1 MLNEIRNVRRHEGE
15 PKRRW
20 FFDSDIDLT
29 VWVDEDEKIIGFQL
43 TYDRPLTPHALTWM
57 KGKGSFHNRVDD
69 GECPGTMAKKGIP
82 ILLPDGEFDAQRI
95 SEIFKNKSREIDS
108 KIEKFV
114 YNKLLGTDAPK
125 PRTSQLTRNTRKEI
139 KMKTAIISAIRA
151 MEILDSRGNPT
162 VRVFIELSDGTSSV
176 ASVPSGAST
185 GENEAIELRDG
196 DPARYAGKGV
206 LRAVANVNDRL
217 APALIGLEVHRQSL
231 IDRTMIELDGT
242 SNKSNLGANAI
253 LGISMAVARAAAV
266 SLGLPLYQYLGG
278 AGARRIPV
286 PCMNIL
292 NGGEHSD
299 NNVDIQ
305 EFMAVPLGAP
315 TFREGLR
322 YVAETFHVLKGI
334 LKDRRLATS
343 VGDEGGFAPDLDS
356 NEDAI
361 ETIVQAIEKAGY
373 KPGEDIAIALDS
385 AANSFSTDLEGAYD
399 LKWSKAGQMKSADI
413 ITFAEKWISKYP
425 IILWEDPLAERD
437 WNGFKRFTELLGQ
450 KIEVVGDD
458 LFVTNTQYISRGI
471 AEHAANSALIKL
483 NQIGTVTESIE
494 AVRMCRD
501 SGWRYF
507 ISHRSGE
514 TEDTFLADFSV
525 AMDGGHLKTGSASRS
540 ERIAKYNRLLEI
552 EQELG
557 ETALYYWK

>member
-1 MLNEIRNVRRHEGE
+1 
-15 PKRRW
+15 
-20 FFDSDIDLT
+20 
-29 VWVDEDEKIIGFQL
+29 
-43 TYDRPLTPHALTWM
+43 
-57 KGKGSFHNRVDD
+57 
-69 GECPGTMAKKGIP
+69 
-82 ILLPDGEFDAQRI
+82 
-95 SEIFKNKSREIDS
+95 
-108 KIEKFV
+108 
-114 YNKLLGTDAPK
+114 
-125 PRTSQLTRNTRKEI
+125 
-139 KMKTAIISAIRA
+139 MKTTIISAIRA

-162 VRVFIELSDGTSSV
+162 VRVFVELSDGTTSV

-196 DPARYAGKGV
+196 DPNRYTGKGV
-206 LRAVANVNDRL
+206 LQAVSNVKEKL
-217 APALIGLEVHRQSL
+217 CPALVGMDPYQQSL

-242 SNKSNLGANAI
+242 PNKSNLGANSI
-253 LGISMAVARAAAV
+253 LGVSMAVARAAAI
-266 SLGLPLYQYLGG
+266 SANIPLYQYLGG
-278 AGARRIPV
+278 VGARRLTV

-292 NGGEHSD
+292 NGGEHAD

-322 YVAETFHVLKGI
+322 YVAEAFHVLKNI
-334 LKDRRLATS
+334 LKDRGLATS
-343 VGDEGGFAPDLDS
+343 VGDEGGFAPNLTS
-356 NEDAI
+356 NEDAL

-385 AANSFSTDLEGAYD
+385 AANSFAIDIKDSYD
-399 LKWSKAGQMKSADI
+399 LKWSGAGEMQSNDLVAL
-413 ITFAEKWISKYP
+413 AEEWVAKYP
-425 IILWEDPLAERD
+425 IILWEDPLAEGD
-437 WNGFKRFTELLGQ
+437 WDGFKHFTDRLGK

-458 LFVTNTQYISRGI
+458 IFVTNTQYIRRGI
-471 AEHAANSALIKL
+471 EQGTANSALIKL
-483 NQIGTVTESIE
+483 NQIGTVSETIE

-501 SGWRYF
+501 AGWRYF

-514 TEDTFLADFSV
+514 TEDSFLADFSV

-557 ETALYYWK
+557 EAALYYWK